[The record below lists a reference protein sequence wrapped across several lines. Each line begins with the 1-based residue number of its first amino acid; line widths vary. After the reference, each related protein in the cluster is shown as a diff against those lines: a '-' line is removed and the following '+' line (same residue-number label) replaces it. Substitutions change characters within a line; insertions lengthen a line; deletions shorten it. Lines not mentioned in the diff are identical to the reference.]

1 MGKEDVC
8 VCVCVCVCVYIYMYI
23 HIHTQWSIHNRMIIS
38 HKKKNEVLPFV
49 TTWMDPESIMLS
61 EISQRFTYMW
71 NLKTK
76 QSKKKK
82 KKKVHRYREHQL
94 MVARGRWW
102 GMSQVGERDQKVQI
116 SNYKINMS

>member
-8 VCVCVCVCVYIYMYI
+8 VCVCMYIYMYI
-23 HIHTQWSIHNRMIIS
+23 HIHTQWSIHNRIIIS

-82 KKKVHRYREHQL
+82 KKS
-94 MVARGRWW
+94 
-102 GMSQVGERDQKVQI
+102 SQIQRPSIDGCQRQVVGDE
-116 SNYKINMS
+116 SSG